1 MRRTHS
7 PILGSFAARDEIKK
21 GHRQRDGSNERTNGE
36 TDRSESASVTD
47 MAGKRRREGS
57 TEKDEVVETP
67 PTTTRTDEPGETTT
81 NPPTTTSNLG
91 EDDHTK
97 SDAARLVAQHYSGR
111 ANQTTTQRKQSVIY
125 RLRCLNNWVKSNLLQ
140 HYLKPGDRVMD
151 LACGKGGDLRKY
163 AKANIGSYVGVDI
176 ALESV
181 RRDAVGR
188 YNKEHAREFPA
199 VFIAGDAFLVDLA
212 AVLPEHVRTLDVI
225 SCQFA
230 IHYSLSTEQ
239 RARRALRNVC
249 KMLRPGGYFIG
260 TTVDSNV
267 LVRKLREADGLAF
280 WNPVYEVE
288 FDEAFKSKTFPTS
301 ETGGFGI
308 EYTFTLADAVTK
320 CRECMVPKDVWVEL
334 AAEYGLELVEW
345 QNFHDYVHTQLAGEQ
360 TRERASGLW
369 SQIMGD
375 EAMSMTDEEWEAAYL
390 YTVFAFR
397 MSGSAESAAAAV
409 FNRKPPAE
417 AGKIE
422 QDAVLVLEGAA

>member
-1 MRRTHS
+1 M
-7 PILGSFAARDEIKK
+7 
-21 GHRQRDGSNERTNGE
+21 
-36 TDRSESASVTD
+36 AS
-47 MAGKRRREGS
+47 GKRRRDDG
-57 TEKDEVVETP
+57 DGDAAVDDGARVESALERRDGGAAAHEDA
-67 PTTTRTDEPGETTT
+67 PTTSAK
-81 NPPTTTSNLG
+81 TS
-91 EDDHTK
+91 DVDK
-97 SDAARLVAQHYSGR
+97 DAAANAVARHYSSR
-111 ANQTTTQRKQSVIY
+111 ANQTHGERKKSVIY

-140 HYLKPGDRVMD
+140 TRLKENDRVMD
-151 LACGKGGDLRKY
+151 LACGKGGDLKKY
-163 AKANIGSYVGVDI
+163 ARGHVGFYIGVDI

-181 RRDAVGR
+181 RRDAVTR
-188 YNKEHAREFPA
+188 YNAEHASEFPA
-199 VFIAGDAFLVDLA
+199 VFIAGDAFVVDLA
-212 AVLPEHVRTLDVI
+212 AVLPEHQRTLDVI

-267 LVRKLREADGLAF
+267 LVRKLREVDGLAF

-288 FDEAFKSKTFPTS
+288 FDDAFKSKTFPTA

-320 CRECMVPKDVWVEL
+320 CRECMVPKDVWVSL

-345 QNFHDYVHTQLAGEQ
+345 QNFHDYVHSQLSGPD
-360 TRERASGLW
+360 TRERAGALW

-375 EAMSMTDEEWEAAYL
+375 DTLSMTDEEWEAAYL
-390 YTVFAFR
+390 YTTFVFR

-409 FNRKPPAE
+409 FNRKPPPAPRR
-417 AGKIE
+417 IE
-422 QDAVLVLEGAA
+422 QEDVLVLEGAA